1 MKHYVVRLS
10 EEQADR
16 IRWDV
21 LQISIEF
28 AVELEP
34 NGEVYVYDERRFVEY
49 RLKNP
54 DWVEDVGE
62 LLIPEAR
69 SGDEITLIMPDGAE
83 KSFEL
88 PYSLSELGY
97 SAHRD
102 MPIGQS
108 VETPTAARP
117 EAASYELKLGRQVLK
132 RLKEAEIP
140 ISSSLVLSLSKDG
153 ELKIEKWPGEKAM
166 IWFDK
171 IVLLVK

>member
-1 MKHYVVRLS
+1 MQHYVIRLS

-16 IRWDV
+16 IRWDG
-21 LQISIEF
+21 LQISMEF

-34 NGEVYVYDERRFVEY
+34 DDEIHVYDERRFVKY
-49 RLKNP
+49 RLNNP

-62 LLIPEAR
+62 LLLPQAKA
-69 SGDEITLIMPDGAE
+69 GDEITFIFPNGSE
-83 KSFEL
+83 KTFEL
-88 PYSLSELGY
+88 PYSLRELGY

-102 MPIGQS
+102 VPIGQS
-108 VETPTAARP
+108 VETPTTEQP

-132 RLKEAEIP
+132 ILKEAEIP

-171 IVLLVK
+171 IVLIVK